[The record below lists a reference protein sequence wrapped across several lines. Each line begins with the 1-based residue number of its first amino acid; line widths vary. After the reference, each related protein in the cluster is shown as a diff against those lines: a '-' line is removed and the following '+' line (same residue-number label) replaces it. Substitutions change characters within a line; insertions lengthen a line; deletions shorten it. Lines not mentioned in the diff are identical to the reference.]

1 MPGSVSEDHKVGFIG
16 LGKMGSGIA
25 ANLLKAGFKVRGF
38 DLNEQA
44 VQGFVDKGGVAVGN
58 LRELL
63 SSCNVISTCLLG
75 RVSVPVADKKLI
87 PIAGPGKVFI
97 EHSTIPVPDSK
108 RIGKAYREKGAEYL
122 DAAISGGTIGATS
135 GTLRLFIGGDR
146 ETAERCRPLFEAA
159 GNPEKIV
166 YCGEVGAGQAA
177 KVVQQ
182 MTHRF
187 PDLARLEVIAFGVHS
202 GLDKETIM
210 GALDVSPGSADR
222 YAQLIEVLSNG
233 DLESR
238 SYEFAEWEF
247 FLAQAQSEGFRM
259 PMLEAMYEYCRNG
272 AKTTADGAG
281 RSEPSVWHELMHPPE
296 NSSD

>member
-1 MPGSVSEDHKVGFIG
+1 MSEDHKVGFIG

-25 ANLLKAGFKVRGF
+25 ANLLKAGYKVRGC
-38 DLNEQA
+38 DLDEQA
-44 VQGFVDKGGVAVGN
+44 VHGFVDKGGIAVSSI
-58 LRELL
+58 RELI
-63 SSCNVISTCLLG
+63 SSCDIIATCLLG
-75 RVSVPVADKKLI
+75 RVSVPLADRELI
-87 PIAGPGKVFI
+87 PSAGPGKVFV
-97 EHSTIPVPDSK
+97 EHSTIPVPESK

-122 DAAISGGTIGATS
+122 DAAISGGTTGAAS

-166 YCGEVGAGQAA
+166 YCGEVGSGQAA

-187 PDLARLEVIAFGVHS
+187 PDLARLEVLAFGVHS
-202 GLDKETIM
+202 GLETETIM
-210 GALDVSPGSADR
+210 RALDVSPDSADS
-222 YAQLIEVLSNG
+222 YVQLIEGLSKG

-247 FLAQAQSEGFRM
+247 FLAQAQSAGFRM
-259 PMLEAMYEYCRNG
+259 PMLEAMYEHCKNG
-272 AKTTADGAG
+272 TKKTSDGAG
-281 RSEPSVWHELMHPPE
+281 RAEPSVWHELMHPPKK
-296 NSSD
+296 SSNQ

>member
-1 MPGSVSEDHKVGFIG
+1 MSKDHMVGFVG

-38 DLNEQA
+38 ELNGQA
-44 VQGFVDKGGVAVGN
+44 VQGFVDKGGIAASGIG
-58 LRELL
+58 ELI
-63 SSCNVISTCLLG
+63 SSCDIIATCLLG
-75 RVSVPVADKKLI
+75 RDSVPLADKELI
-87 PIAGPGKVFI
+87 PLAGPGRLFI

-108 RIGKAYREKGAEYL
+108 RIGNAYRERGADYL
-122 DAAISGGTIGATS
+122 DVAISGGTTGAAS

-146 ETAERCRPLFEAA
+146 ETAEHCWPLFEAA

-187 PDLARLEVIAFGVHS
+187 PDLARLEVMAFGVHS
-202 GLDKETIM
+202 GLDTETIM

-222 YAQLIEVLSNG
+222 YAQLIEALSNG
-233 DLESR
+233 NLESR

-247 FLAQAQSEGFRM
+247 FLAQARSEGFRM

-272 AKTTADGAG
+272 TKKTHDGAG
-281 RSEPSVWHELMHPPE
+281 RSEPSVWHELMHPPG
-296 NSSD
+296 D